1 MKFLTAFLTAV
12 LFTAPALAQGRRA
25 EKPSG
30 QRGSRGEA
38 LQAHLQLNE
47 QQKEACGPTGR
58 SSAKR
63 PGHWRSRSEE
73 KRNQIREQMR
83 SETPDADTIGKLKRR
98 NEGTR

>member
-47 QQKEACGPTGR
+47 QQKEALRANRQALRKETRVTGGADPREAQSDSRTNAVGDTGR
-58 SSAKR
+58 
-63 PGHWRSRSEE
+63 
-73 KRNQIREQMR
+73 
-83 SETPDADTIGKLKRR
+83 
-98 NEGTR
+98 